1 MGCLGMLNTRAP
13 SDIVCFL
20 SSAPYNWLWTR
31 RPFLCK
37 DGLWTRLFPT
47 AGWHRSWEVNFCLP
61 RPQACLWWDMAWKPG
76 VLTAPDRV
84 ACCQSLI
91 SSGLLTPSEKDL
103 HRLSAKGIYTH
114 KDARCST
121 GTEWVRGLVTYLE
134 KDFREKALSGKWD
147 SVGTDGLT
155 CPLASS
161 DRDIISYKFSHSITQ
176 ITINI

>member
-20 SSAPYNWLWTR
+20 SSAPYNWLWTG

-37 DGLWTRLFPT
+37 DGLSTRLFPT

-84 ACCQSLI
+84 ACCKSLI

-114 KDARCST
+114 EDARF
-121 GTEWVRGLVTYLE
+121 VQGLSERPSHILGE
-134 KDFREKALSGKWD
+134 RFQGKGSFWQMRFCRHWWSNLSLG
-147 SVGTDGLT
+147 
-155 CPLASS
+155 
-161 DRDIISYKFSHSITQ
+161 F
-176 ITINI
+176 